1 MDIEYDS
8 RGRLFVR
15 LYCALGILVF
25 HAFLLTHTLAVALI
39 LINAS
44 DRYRYE
50 CVQLRRGN
58 CVWLFGLRMG
68 LI

>member
-1 MDIEYDS
+1 MDIEYD
-8 RGRLFVR
+8 RQERLSVR
-15 LYCALGILVF
+15 LYCALGILIF

-39 LINAS
+39 LVNAS

-58 CVWLFGLRMG
+58 CVWLFGLQMG